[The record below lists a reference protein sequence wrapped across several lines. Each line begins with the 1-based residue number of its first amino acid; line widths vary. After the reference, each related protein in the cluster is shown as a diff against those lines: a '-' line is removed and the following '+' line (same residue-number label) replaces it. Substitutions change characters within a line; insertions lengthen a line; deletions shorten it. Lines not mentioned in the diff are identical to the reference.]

1 LWQQVET
8 VRSQL
13 RHLSEAPLDR
23 SIDSFICAGYF
34 WRCSPSAIAR
44 GRIRS
49 LAFSKQAREKRSAA
63 QAKYE
68 RLAALT

>member
-23 SIDSFICAGYF
+23 SIDSFIVPDASGAV
-34 WRCSPSAIAR
+34 RHPQLHA

-49 LAFSKQAREKRSAA
+49 LAISKQAREKRSAA
-63 QAKYE
+63 QYD
-68 RLAALT
+68 RVAALT